1 MNIDIIKFTNIDVIC
16 YMTTMMA
23 YKYLPYMTL
32 PSRITAIYTLLWYS
46 KKVNH
51 TAMYREKH
59 LLKSLWPSDP
69 ICVFLSKGVSWS
81 NPAGSA
87 NLNFLSKAVCVLL
100 REISADPGGI
110 SWAHL
115 NQRPLTIKLL
125 SFFLL
130 KYTQKTIYYN
140 KWYAKTR
147 QNIYLYN
154 HQYQMDVFDKQWQMG
169 LISLCVCLHGILL
182 WHKLLLWCQ
191 TRFTMRT
198 IMATI

>member
-1 MNIDIIKFTNIDVIC
+1 MNINIIKFTNIDVIS

-23 YKYLPYMTL
+23 YKNLPYMTL

-69 ICVFLSKGVSWS
+69 ICVFLSKDVSWS

-87 NLNFLSKAVCVLL
+87 NLKILSKAVCVLL
-100 REISADPGGI
+100 REISADPSGI

-115 NQRPLTIKLL
+115 NQHPWTIKLL
-125 SFFLL
+125 SFFYSNTHR
-130 KYTQKTIYYN
+130 KPFITTNDMPKQDRKFIFTTIN
-140 KWYAKTR
+140 IRWMSLINNDKW
-147 QNIYLYN
+147 
-154 HQYQMDVFDKQWQMG
+154 V
-169 LISLCVCLHGILL
+169 
-182 WHKLLLWCQ
+182 
-191 TRFTMRT
+191 
-198 IMATI
+198 